1 MRAAD
6 DCGHVR
12 AQKVQY
18 AYRPEQVFAFL
29 NGRSHLP
36 FRRELLFKIVHSFVQ
51 DAILKR
57 CMEADSAGAA
67 VVGVHF
73 DKSPPSRFLGSSD
86 ADRKSV
92 VWVTRVS
99 VRVDCGGLRTIKK
112 KKKNNTQSKQY

>member
-1 MRAAD
+1 MRISD
-6 DCGHVR
+6 WSSDVCSSDLVR

-18 AYRPEQVFAFL
+18 AYRPEQFFAFL

-86 ADRKSV
+86 ASTV
-92 VWVTRVS
+92 AA
-99 VRVDCGGLRTIKK
+99 LRDAM
-112 KKKNNTQSKQY
+112 S